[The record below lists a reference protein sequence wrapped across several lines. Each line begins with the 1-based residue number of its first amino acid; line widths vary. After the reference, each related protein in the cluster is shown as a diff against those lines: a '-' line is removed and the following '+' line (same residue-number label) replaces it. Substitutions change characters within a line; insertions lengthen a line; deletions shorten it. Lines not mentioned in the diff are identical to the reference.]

1 MAHFRFYEK
10 GAPFPGY
17 CAFSGERTNL
27 WEIGNMTVQGQPIT
41 VLLSDRVLVELATQ
55 AGFVTSKTYAET
67 RSVLSEKNK
76 ILEAQVNAT
85 PELLRKFQHDI
96 SNLIGDFVTGLASVT
111 STDNAVQLKSD
122 QAEPARNHPSVR
134 AKRESGEGKK
144 QTSQPS
150 SEPTE

>member
-10 GAPFPGY
+10 GAPFPGN
-17 CAFSGERTNL
+17 CVFSGERTNL

-41 VLLSDRVLVELATQ
+41 VLISDRVLVELATQ

-67 RSVLSEKNK
+67 TSVLSEKNK
-76 ILEAQVNAT
+76 TLAAQVDAT

-111 STDNAVQLKSD
+111 STNNAIQPESD
-122 QAEPARNHPSVR
+122 QAESRSDHPSVR
-134 AKRESGEGKK
+134 AKREGGEGKK
-144 QTSQPS
+144 QASKPS
-150 SEPTE
+150 SESAE